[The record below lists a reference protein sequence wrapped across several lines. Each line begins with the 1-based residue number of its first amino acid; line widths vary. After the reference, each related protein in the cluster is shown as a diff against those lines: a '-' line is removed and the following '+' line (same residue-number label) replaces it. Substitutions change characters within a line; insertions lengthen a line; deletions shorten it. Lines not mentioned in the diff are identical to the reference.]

1 MNNAVKTMIENYN
14 CKTLNDYN
22 NALKE
27 IIQEIALLGLW
38 RAKFFEHAS
47 FYGDSALRI
56 LYNLDRFSEDLDFSL
71 LKKNNNFNIIKY
83 CKAIES
89 ELSSFGFSVSVENKV
104 KKNKTNI
111 ESAFIKGGTLQNLIK
126 INIPDN
132 IIKQEH
138 NKKIMKI
145 KLEVDTNPPLN
156 FETDVKF
163 LLNPIPFSVKTYK
176 LSSLFAGKLHAVLCR
191 SWGNRVKGRD
201 YYDFIW
207 YLSKNIPVNLL
218 HLESRMKQS
227 GHLKTNENLNKE
239 LLIDMLKDKIQSID
253 FSMAKNDV
261 RNFIKDPSV
270 LDIWSQDF
278 FISIL
283 DKLETN

>member
-1 MNNAVKTMIENYN
+1 MNNAVKIMIDKYN

-47 FYGDSALRI
+47 FYGGSALRI

-270 LDIWSQDF
+270 LNIWSQDF

-283 DKLETN
+283 DKLEAN